1 MLYPQLNRSL
11 TEEVFPPDMPP
22 GSVWSLPE
30 KILQFGSGRFLRAFV
45 GNFVDHANRK
55 GLFNGRIVVVQS
67 TGDSR
72 THLFNDQDGLYT
84 LCLRGVYQGKAVEE
98 YLLLSAVSR
107 ALAANESWESVLEC
121 ARNPDLELIISNTTE
136 VGIVLDP
143 EDQRTLT
150 PPRSFPGKLTAC
162 LYERYAAFEGAADKG
177 LILIPCELINNNG
190 SKLKE
195 IVLELSQR
203 WELPNAFCGWVES
216 ANSFCNSLVDRIV
229 TGTPHKKAL
238 KQIQKKLG
246 YEDNLVTMAEVYSLW
261 AIEGDAS
268 LRKRLAFADVN
279 PSIVITNDISP
290 YRERKIRILNGT
302 HTISAPLSF
311 LKGNNTILESMH
323 HSSVSS
329 FIENVMHADIGPSLD
344 VKPDSVKAFTEE
356 TLDRFKNPYLK
367 HQLLDITFQS
377 TKKMRL
383 RVIPSILRHYEKKG
397 VLPSHLCFG
406 FAHYLWFMRGV
417 EKKDGEVFGR
427 RGKERYRI
435 NDDAAEYFA
444 TQWSEVSP
452 DDPEQILQ
460 LVERICDNSDLWGVQ
475 LTAIEGFCEK
485 VARNLERLIRSIV

>member
-1 MLYPQLNRSL
+1 MPYPQLSRSL
-11 TEEVFPPDMPP
+11 TERAFPPDMPP
-22 GSVWSLPE
+22 ARVWNLPE

-84 LCLRGVYQGKAVEE
+84 LCMRGVRQGETVEE

-107 ALAANESWESVLEC
+107 ALASNESWGTVLEC

-136 VGIVLDP
+136 VGIVLDS
-143 EDQRTLT
+143 EDQRALT

-162 LYERYAAFEGAADKG
+162 LYERFTAFEGAADKG
-177 LILIPCELINNNG
+177 LILIPCELIDDNG
-190 SKLKE
+190 SRLKE
-195 IVLELSQR
+195 IVLELSRR
-203 WELPNAFCGWVES
+203 WALPHAFCDWVES

-229 TGTPHKKAL
+229 TGTPHEEDL

-246 YEDNLVTMAEVYSLW
+246 YEDALFTMAEVYSLW

-268 LRKRLAFADVN
+268 LRKRLPFADVN
-279 PSIVITNDISP
+279 PAIVITKDISP

-302 HTISAPLSF
+302 HTISAPLSYMQ
-311 LKGNNTILESMH
+311 GNNTILESMN

-329 FIENVMHADIGPSLD
+329 FIEDVMHEEIGPSLN
-344 VKPDSVKAFTEE
+344 VNPDSVKTFVEE

-383 RVIPSILRHYEKKG
+383 RVIPSIVRHYEKKG
-397 VLPSHLCFG
+397 TLPSHLCLG
-406 FAHYLWFMRGV
+406 FANYIWFMQGV
-417 EKKDGEVFGR
+417 EKENGKVFGR
-427 RGKERYRI
+427 RGEERYRI
-435 NDDAAEYFA
+435 NDDAAGYFVS
-444 TQWSEVSP
+444 QWSEVSP
-452 DDPEQILQ
+452 DDPEQIRQ
-460 LVERICDNSDLWGVQ
+460 LVEKICDNSDLWGVQ
-475 LTAIEGFCEK
+475 LTEFSGFCEE
-485 VARNLERLIRSIV
+485 VTRNLQCLAGITV